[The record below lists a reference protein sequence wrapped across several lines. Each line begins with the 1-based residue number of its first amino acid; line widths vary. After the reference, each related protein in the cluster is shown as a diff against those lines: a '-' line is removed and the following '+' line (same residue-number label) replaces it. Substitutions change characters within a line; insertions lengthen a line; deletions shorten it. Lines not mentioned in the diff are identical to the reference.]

1 VLEFFDMKLWAVMR
15 SNYALRS
22 KLDEA
27 NDCSIL
33 KTGASS
39 ATHVCGQRSGRP
51 TAATIAKRFSAV
63 AQIRHP
69 KHAHQCL
76 LIEEQR
82 TRAVG
87 QDRSI
92 EASLK

>member
-1 VLEFFDMKLWAVMR
+1 MKLWAVMR

-39 ATHVCGQRSGRP
+39 ATHVC
-51 TAATIAKRFSAV
+51 
-63 AQIRHP
+63 
-69 KHAHQCL
+69 
-76 LIEEQR
+76 
-82 TRAVG
+82 
-87 QDRSI
+87 
-92 EASLK
+92 

>member
-1 VLEFFDMKLWAVMR
+1 MTGFFPHCMSQV
-15 SNYALRS
+15 
-22 KLDEA
+22 
-27 NDCSIL
+27 
-33 KTGASS
+33 
-39 ATHVCGQRSGRP
+39 
-51 TAATIAKRFSAV
+51 V
-63 AQIRHP
+63 AQMRHP